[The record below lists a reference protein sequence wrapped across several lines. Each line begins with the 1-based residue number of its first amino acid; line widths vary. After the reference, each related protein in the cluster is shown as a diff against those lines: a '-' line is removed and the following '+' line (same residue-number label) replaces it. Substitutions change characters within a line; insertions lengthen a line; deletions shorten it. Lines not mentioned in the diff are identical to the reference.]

1 MSLRQAVGDVTT
13 AFAELI
19 STRLELLSLEA
30 AEQKSHLL
38 ALLALSVGAGVFAL
52 LALVVFTVAVAMAV
66 WPTEHRYLAL
76 VLLAAGYAA
85 IGVALFFKVRKSLR
99 EAPAPFQATRDEL
112 QRDIHMLQQIKAD
125 AQDK

>member
-1 MSLRQAVGDVTT
+1 MSLRQAVGEVTT

-38 ALLALSVGAGVFAL
+38 ALLALSIGAGVFAL

-85 IGVALFFKVRKSLR
+85 IGAALFFKVRQSLR
-99 EAPAPFQATRDEL
+99 EAPLPFQATRDEL
-112 QRDIHMLQQIKAD
+112 RRDIFMLQQIKED